1 MATKH
6 PAKDYYWTK
15 FVFSNLRYPVK
26 SANLRIGGKDHP
38 MKLIGGYW
46 GAWTGPIQGDT
57 SFKITEENGYTATS
71 TKLFGKLFRSVTPT
85 GFFFGFFFKQK
96 VLERLNVGVKFCCSE
111 VRFNNCFGS
120 WDKRKTGDACY
131 ASGHRSKSLP
141 NLRGSAGSAVLEMN
155 QSAVLEMNQTQSN
168 VSEPN
173 TFLP

>member
-1 MATKH
+1 MATTEH

-26 SANLRIGGKDHP
+26 SASLRIGGKDHP

-46 GAWTGPIQGDT
+46 GAWTGPINGDT

-71 TKLFGKLFRSVTPT
+71 TKLFGSFCWS
-85 GFFFGFFFKQK
+85 FFVSFSIWRFSRK
-96 VLERLNVGVKFCCSE
+96 VKRRVQFCCSE
-111 VRFNNCFGS
+111 VRFNNCFGG

-141 NLRGSAGSAVLEMN
+141 NLRGSAGSAVVEMN